1 MFIPFDIF
9 RTIIS
14 YSNKIEQ
21 RIKYKCINKL
31 NKNIINEFYNKFS
44 KIKKYICCY
53 NEYIYQYIIINNNKC
68 YKISRN
74 CYYYNCIEVIVTIC
88 DSLISM
94 HEYQVGSLLI

>member
-9 RTIIS
+9 RIIIS
-14 YSNKIEQ
+14 YSNKIDQ

-31 NKNIINEFYNKFS
+31 NEKIINEFYNKFS
-44 KIKKYICCY
+44 KIKKYICYY

-68 YKISRN
+68 YKISKN
-74 CYYYNCIEVIVTIC
+74 YYYNVIEVIVTIC

-94 HEYQVGSLLI
+94 EEYQVGSLLI